1 MNIIKTLLK
10 MTLAVLITGAFV
22 GTAALAEEKTDNSV
36 QKIELQTTT
45 GEKITIAVNK
55 NGFVFDKYK
64 GKPVVLDF
72 FGPHCPPC
80 LIEIPHMI
88 QMQKE
93 NKDKVQIIGVQV
105 QMQMSD
111 DELNAFIKKEGI
123 NYPVVNLDYA
133 WDLVAFVRANTGW
146 KGQIP
151 YKMVFDKNGVLK
163 RQFIGMTPIE
173 TLLEYTK

>member
-1 MNIIKTLLK
+1 MNILKTVLK
-10 MTLAVLITGAFV
+10 MTFAVLLTSAFIS
-22 GTAALAEEKTDNSV
+22 TAAVAKDSTDDRV
-36 QKIELQTTT
+36 KKIEIQTST
-45 GEKITIAVNK
+45 GEKINIAVNK
-55 NGFVFDKYK
+55 DGFVFDKYK
-64 GKPVVLDF
+64 GKPVILDF

-163 RQFIGMTPIE
+163 RQFVGMTPTE
-173 TLLEYTK
+173 TLLQYAK